1 MTVKAATL
9 VEPGRIVIAE
19 LPDPE
24 PGPDDVRIAVAGVGL
39 CGSDLSVFRGT
50 WKAPRYPWIQG
61 HEAFGTIEAVGE
73 RVPDERIGETVI
85 VEPNVACGTCA
96 QCLRGRTS
104 GCARRQSVGMN
115 RPGALAE
122 KLVVPAGNAWR
133 IRPRAAID
141 LVCAEPL
148 TVVETALRRLPTQ
161 LPEAALV
168 IGVGAQGLLMC
179 IALQRRG
186 VAAHAVDVN
195 PDRVAFARTLGAM
208 PLAEDDEEQR
218 FDLVIDSAGTPESV
232 GLAVARA
239 EIGGTIVELGLESR
253 PFELSAQTL
262 VRRQLV
268 LRGSLTYDHP
278 GDFAATVALLD
289 DGAVEPGRVVTDEYA
304 FEDAHQAFQCSAT
317 SRGKTWIRLSPAL
330 P

>member
-73 RVPDERIGETVI
+73 RVSAARVGETVI
-85 VEPNVACGTCA
+85 VEPNVACGSCA
-96 QCLRGRTS
+96 QCRRGRTS
-104 GCARRQSVGMN
+104 GCAQRQSVGMN
-115 RPGALAE
+115 RPGAIAE
-122 KLVVPAGNAWR
+122 KLVVPSGNAWR
-133 IRPRAAID
+133 VQPRAATD

-186 VAAHAVDVN
+186 VVAHAVDVN
-195 PDRVAFARTLGAM
+195 PERVEFARTLGAV
-208 PLAEDDEEQR
+208 PLAEVDDQER

-232 GLAVARA
+232 GLAVERA

-289 DGAVEPGRVVTDEYA
+289 EDAVAPGRVVTDEYA

-317 SRGKTWIRLSPAL
+317 SRGKTWIRLAPDL